1 MAIGD
6 RIVAPFTDLNTGK
19 YNYLGPGWPDK
30 DAKEV
35 EIINGPKGLEVV
47 FNPGFYPT
55 PLCDVHVSGVFL
67 VIDQFNSFEQ
77 LCIGDRFQR
86 VDGKKGTLTDECWT
100 KIDND
105 TARLHSSASIKL
117 GTRGHGYIGDAIC
130 SFDPTDKVKFLPVVL
145 P

>member
-6 RIVAPFTDLNTGK
+6 RIVAPFKELHAGK
-19 YNYLGPGWPDK
+19 FNYVGPGWPVR

-35 EIINGPKGLEVV
+35 EVIDGPKGLEVV

-55 PLCDVHVSGVFL
+55 PLSDVHVGGIFL
-67 VIDQFNSFEQ
+67 VIDQFNSFDQ

-86 VDGKKGTLTDECWT
+86 VNKTADVLADECWT
-100 KIDND
+100 KIDIN
-105 TARLHSSASIKL
+105 TARLHSRVSIKL
-117 GTRGHGYIGDAIC
+117 GIRSYGYIGDAVC